1 MGFFSKI
8 FKGIKKVVKG
18 IGKVIKKVVK
28 SKAFKVVAAVALAV
42 VAPQLIPTIMK
53 GISTAGAWAA
63 NTIATGAS
71 AVWTGVKAA
80 GSALMSGA
88 KAVGSFG
95 SKVFSSVTETISN
108 GVNFMKT
115 KLSFGTPSTLT
126 GSSAAATEA
135 NIANFFGREAA
146 GSTVAKMTLKD
157 QAYKAFGTAAVDTV
171 SKLAKPITDIAK
183 DPIQKLVV
191 DPLTGMAKQAI
202 TGGEPEEDALDRY
215 NEQQRKLS
223 LLSRAASTKGVGD
236 YDSSGGFAPLM
247 SLATNTQSPYIS
259 YNQGQQ
265 LFGMPEPIAG

>member
-42 VAPQLIPTIMK
+42 VAPQMIPTIMK

-88 KAVGSFG
+88 KAVGTGIKSFG
-95 SKVFSSVTETISN
+95 SKVFQSVTETITK
-108 GVNFMKT
+108 GVDFLKVKT
-115 KLSFGTPSTLT
+115 GFGTPSTLT
-126 GSSAAATEA
+126 GSSPLATEQA
-135 NIANFFGREAA
+135 VSNFFGREAV
-146 GSTVAKMTLKD
+146 GSNVAKKTLGEKLIGIGGS
-157 QAYKAFGTAAVDTV
+157 FGQNIVE
-171 SKLAKPITDIAK
+171 DIKGSAK
-183 DPIQKLVV
+183 DK
-191 DPLTGMAKQAI
+191 AKETILDKIA
-202 TGGEPEEDALDRY
+202 GERKEE
-215 NEQQRKLS
+215 S
-223 LLSRAASTKGVGD
+223 LLGQKTYVKSIGGYSSTEG
-236 YDSSGGFAPLM
+236 YAPLM
-247 SLATNTQSPYIS
+247 NLAANIQSPYIS

-265 LFGMPEPIAG
+265 LFGMPEPTAG